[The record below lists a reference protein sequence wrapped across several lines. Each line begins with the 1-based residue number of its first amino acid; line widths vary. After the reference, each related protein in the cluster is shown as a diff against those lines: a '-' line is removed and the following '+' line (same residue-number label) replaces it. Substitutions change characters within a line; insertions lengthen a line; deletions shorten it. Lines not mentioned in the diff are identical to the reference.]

1 MECLRERSRTFIF
14 RTKPDVL
21 PLYYPSCPLLLSQ
34 AAIRITNKN
43 NLIISITRCRIFTNT
58 TTKIYEFLSCEIIGA
73 KDGFEPSSYRD
84 ISYTIYHWKYFA
96 QYFIVGMVRYHQFE
110 SHAYRRILL
119 SVSSRAANYAP
130 QRLTMLHGELSATSP
145 AHHRMAINHLLQ
157 RFCMMP
163 FLGLVATH
171 WRKVWLLLKELWT
184 LLSAFF
190 IKGFPCTWF
199 FKVWAGRSRTYEE
212 LIFPACPLH
221 SYGIEKFTPLS
232 VCRWYSVRW

>member
-1 MECLRERSRTFIF
+1 MSHFHKHDNE
-14 RTKPDVL
+14 
-21 PLYYPSCPLLLSQ
+21 
-34 AAIRITNKN
+34 
-43 NLIISITRCRIFTNT
+43 NL
-58 TTKIYEFLSCEIIGA
+58 YEFLSCEIIGA

-84 ISYTIYHWKYFA
+84 ISYTIFHWKYFA
-96 QYFIVGMVRYHQFE
+96 QYLIVGMVRYHQFE

-130 QRLTMLHGELSATSP
+130 HRLTMLHGELSATSP

-184 LLSAFF
+184 LLSAFLQRVSLVLDF
-190 IKGFPCTWF
+190 SKCGQVGHEPTGS
-199 FKVWAGRSRTYEE
+199 A
-212 LIFPACPLH
+212 IF
-221 SYGIEKFTPLS
+221 SS
-232 VCRWYSVRW
+232 